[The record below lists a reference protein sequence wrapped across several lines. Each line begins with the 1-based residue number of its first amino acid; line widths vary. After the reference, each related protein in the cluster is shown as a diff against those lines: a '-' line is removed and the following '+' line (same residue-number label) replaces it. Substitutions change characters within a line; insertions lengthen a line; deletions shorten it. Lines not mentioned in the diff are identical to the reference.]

1 MPSALAG
8 AFRNTTATYSVSGSS
23 VRIDDTGSP
32 VISDATA
39 TITVMLQP
47 SGRQMRLPEQAKY
60 DGVVETVKVRMLDP
74 VILPNILRTGS
85 ELIVDDAI
93 LVLLAPT
100 SSALEV
106 VTNVLGQKLM
116 GYLIKDVYITPLTLQ
131 TVSSINQPGIGISES
146 WANVG
151 TVYVFMRTLDAIG
164 QARYQQAGFSRVS
177 HELSMRSDEVLEYGK
192 FRFTLGS
199 RILRPVAPP
208 FNPDNRGAVRVV
220 AVSEETP

>member
-1 MPSALAG
+1 M
-8 AFRNTTATYSVSGSS
+8 
-23 VRIDDTGSP
+23 P
-32 VISDATA
+32 VITDASDTV
-39 TITVMLQP
+39 TIMLQP
-47 SGRQMRLPEQAKY
+47 SGRQMKLPENAKY
-60 DGVVETVKVRMLDP
+60 DGVTENVKVRMLDP
-74 VILPNILRTGS
+74 VTLPSILKTGS

-106 VTNVLGQKLM
+106 VTNVLGQKLA
-116 GYLIKDVYITPLTLQ
+116 GYLIKNAYTTALTLQ
-131 TVSSINQPGIGISES
+131 TVTSVNQPGIGISQS
-146 WANVG
+146 WADVGNV
-151 TVYVFMRTLDAIG
+151 YAFMRALDADG
-164 QARYQQAGFSRVS
+164 QGRYQQAGFSQVS
-177 HELSMRSDEVLEYGK
+177 FEISIRSDVELEYGK